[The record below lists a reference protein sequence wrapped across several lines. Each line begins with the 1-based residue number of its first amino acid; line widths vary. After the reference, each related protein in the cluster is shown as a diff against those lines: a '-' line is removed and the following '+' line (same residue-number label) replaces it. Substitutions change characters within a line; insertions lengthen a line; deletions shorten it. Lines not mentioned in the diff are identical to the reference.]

1 MPSDPSPG
9 PTLPAVTQR
18 SDRPSERSGR
28 PPVRAR
34 SGRRPLPPLI
44 FLLVLALAAAGVW
57 WNVLRQ
63 HQAQEAEA
71 AEACAT
77 AQQAP
82 PSLDPT
88 TLSIR
93 VLNATDRGGLA
104 QQVAGDLQARGF
116 TVAEVGNDDSGREVA
131 GPGEV
136 RHGPRGADAAR
147 YLSVYVPGSTLYPD
161 TRATAQVDLVLGPAF
176 EFPTSLAAAEQVA
189 AALATATSAAAAC

>member
-1 MPSDPSPG
+1 
-9 PTLPAVTQR
+9 VTQR
-18 SDRPSERSGR
+18 TTDR

-57 WNVLRQ
+57 WNVLRKD
-63 HQAQEAEA
+63 QERKVEEA
-71 AEACAT
+71 KACAT

-88 TLSIR
+88 TLSVR

-104 QQVAGDLQARGF
+104 QQVATELQVRGF
-116 TVAEVGNDDSGREVA
+116 TVAEIGNDDTDREVT

-136 RHGPRGADAAR
+136 RHGPRGADAAAFVA
-147 YLSVYVPGSTLYPD
+147 LVVPGAGTYPD
-161 TRATAQVDLVLGPAF
+161 TRATEQVDLVLGPDF
-176 EFPTSLAAAEQVA
+176 SFPESLATPEQVA
-189 AALATATSAAAAC
+189 AALSTATSAAAAC